1 MRNLILILTT
11 IFLFTLGT
19 NTLYAQEPSLEEAS
33 ESATLSGELSTPS
46 AQTLPTVPPVI
57 QSIGS
62 SNITESQG
70 VAENRLQDLLD
81 QQQIGPLQPLNLLQH
96 AVRRAVASDIP
107 ITTVAFLLLFPLIA
121 TVIAFARHIV
131 GLSGL
136 SMYAPAALSVALISI
151 GIVPGTILFLGII
164 LFGTVSK
171 TILTRFKLPYLPR
184 TAMVLWSVS
193 LGVFGL
199 LMISTSIS
207 FFPLSILNVFAL
219 LILILLSENFLELQA
234 SLSPSA
240 AMQRVFETFV
250 LGFLC
255 ALILGSEIIQS
266 IAILYP
272 EVTLVVI
279 AITNIVIGRYLGL
292 RFTELLRFRS
302 IIETEE

>member
-1 MRNLILILTT
+1 MRKLIFILST
-11 IFLFTLGT
+11 IFFLTLGT
-19 NTLYAQEPSLEEAS
+19 KTLSAQEIQPEIAS
-33 ESATLSGELSTPS
+33 DSATVSGELSSSS
-46 AQTLPTVPPVI
+46 ADLQPTAVPAAP
-57 QSIGS
+57 SIGS

-81 QQQIGPLQPLNLLQH
+81 QQQIGPIQPLNLLQH

-184 TAMVLWSVS
+184 TAMVLWCVS

-199 LMISTSIS
+199 LMISTSIP

-272 EVTLVVI
+272 EVTLAVI
-279 AITNIVIGRYLGL
+279 ALTNFVIGRYLGL

>member
-1 MRNLILILTT
+1 MRKLIFILST
-11 IFLFTLGT
+11 IFFLTLGT
-19 NTLYAQEPSLEEAS
+19 NVLYAQEIQPETAS
-33 ESATLSGELSTPS
+33 DSATISGELSSTS
-46 AQTLPTVPPVI
+46 AQLQPTASPNPPP
-57 QSIGS
+57 IGS
-62 SNITESQG
+62 SDITESQG
-70 VAENRLQDLLD
+70 VAESRLQDLLD
-81 QQQIGPLQPLNLLQH
+81 QQQIGPIQPLNLLQH

-151 GIVPGTILFLGII
+151 GIIPGTMLFLGII

-171 TILTRFKLPYLPR
+171 TVLTRFKLPYLPR

-193 LGVFGL
+193 IGVFGL
-199 LMISTSIS
+199 LMISTSIP

>member
-1 MRNLILILTT
+1 MRKLIFILSTFF
-11 IFLFTLGT
+11 FLTFGT
-19 NTLYAQEPSLEEAS
+19 KILYAQEIQPEIAS
-33 ESATLSGELSTPS
+33 DSATVSGALATSS
-46 AQTLPTVPPVI
+46 AQLQATATPVTPT
-57 QSIGS
+57 IGS

-81 QQQIGPLQPLNLLQH
+81 QQQIGPIQPLNLLQH

-121 TVIAFARHIV
+121 SVIAFARHIV

-151 GIVPGTILFLGII
+151 GIVPGTMLFLGII

-171 TILTRFKLPYLPR
+171 TVLTRFKLPYLPR

-193 LGVFGL
+193 IGVFGL
-199 LMISTSIS
+199 LMISTSIP